1 MQTKAIRIKTN
12 PDPYKKFRIAQ
23 AYRVDNML
31 YISGQASID
40 LKGEVI
46 GAGDFE
52 AQAKQTFVNL
62 QRLLELGGSGL
73 SKVIKVT
80 IFLTDMKNF
89 DKILSL
95 REKYFS
101 PPYPADT
108 IIEVSQLALP
118 DLEIE
123 IEAIALVNGEII
135 D

>member
-1 MQTKAIRIKTN
+1 MRTQAIRIKTN
-12 PDPYKKFRIAQ
+12 PDPYKNFRIAQ
-23 AYRVDNML
+23 AYRVDNII
-31 YISGQASID
+31 YVSGQAS
-40 LKGEVI
+40 LNLEGEVI

-62 QRLLELGGSGL
+62 QRLLELGGSDL

-80 IFLTDMKNF
+80 IFLTNMKNF
-89 DKILSL
+89 DTILSL

-118 DLEIE
+118 ELEIE

-135 D
+135 E